1 MKDVKKSKLIHL
13 SPSVIK
19 TLQKIAEWEGR
30 TVKNL
35 IEHIVNIYATQN
47 SKKP

>member
-1 MKDVKKSKLIHL
+1 MAKQRKQIDLTHE
-13 SPSVIK
+13 VIK
-19 TLQKIAEWEGR
+19 KLKQIAQWEGR